1 MWRFVDNNWKNSAG
15 RKLIEEW
22 SHSGELP
29 KWFEWDREKP
39 IVTDKTLYNWKK
51 ELKRKYDE
59 IFEQDALTP
68 VDWSDREKIARLS
81 NVPIEGNMR
90 GELFKWW
97 QHLQRTMQE
106 NLQDTIRPSYR
117 ALKWWAYMYDYYP
130 ELGIN
135 DKIWISD
142 QFFWRDALAYI
153 ENPDTGYMERD
164 DIDQWLLHEPWVDV
178 EKYEIYLSK
187 IEAEIILP
195 LDVHH
200 WAFDNKQTIK
210 WFHGQSEVPD
220 WKKELDQMKAQAVKK
235 SDISFRVYVPEY
247 LLPSQRMSWD
257 EVRKFCDAWNKHQ
270 KAQGVIS

>member
-1 MWRFVDNNWKNSAG
+1 MIFNIGSKNPNPPRNAWKKRLYNKPGRKAEYRHLLNLDKGKAGWKSILNTEQKIKLMWRFVDNNWKNSAG

-164 DIDQWLLHEPWVDV
+164 DIDQWLLHEPWAVS
-178 EKYEIYLSK
+178 YTHLT
-187 IEAEIILP
+187 LP
-195 LDVHH
+195 T
-200 WAFDNKQTIK
+200 NR
-210 WFHGQSEVPD
+210 EV
-220 WKKELDQMKAQAVKK
+220 
-235 SDISFRVYVPEY
+235 
-247 LLPSQRMSWD
+247 
-257 EVRKFCDAWNKHQ
+257 
-270 KAQGVIS
+270 